1 MIKIKYIMACLTACL
16 FFAQFSQAEIIKD
29 DKTVTGR
36 STFSW
41 TSACEYLTKRKS
53 PLIDYKSITSL
64 SCMGDIKEVVD
75 FCDYKEAANPYFIR
89 AIVLKDK
96 KQVECLSAKKVILK
110 YKCEGAK
117 DKYCLDSEIGCFML
131 KEKLAKRLKTVH
143 DSLTD
148 NKKIL
153 NCYYEI
159 GSNFMELGL

>member
-1 MIKIKYIMACLTACL
+1 MVTIKKIGACLMTCL
-16 FFAQFSQAEIIKD
+16 FFAQLSHGEIIKD
-29 DKTVTGR
+29 DKTVTAR
-36 STFSW
+36 SKFSFEE
-41 TSACEYLTKRKS
+41 ACEYLTKRKS

-64 SCMGDIKEVVD
+64 SCMGEVKDVAP

-117 DKYCLDSEIGCFML
+117 DKLCLDSEIGCFL
-131 KEKLAKRLKTVH
+131 LREKLAKRLKTVH
-143 DSLTD
+143 ESLTD
-148 NKKIL
+148 NKTIL

-159 GSNFMELGL
+159 GFNSMELGL